1 MYIYI
6 HIHIYEYIQIYIYMC
21 ALLWGF
27 DGCNWWTIAVVLCP
41 FWNILMEFSFIKKII
56 FFDQLKKLN
65 IFLKCLF
72 SICIYHGNF
81 YCIISTLK
89 VVLTHMQCQS
99 NALCISHEPKMHC
112 VGMWKP
118 LVLPLIFW
126 ILCWSKFSGIQL
138 CAVLL
143 EVIHS
148 WFTALLQNMDF
159 YYTTLLFSI
168 ASSWCWWEKE

>member
-1 MYIYI
+1 MNIYK
-6 HIHIYEYIQIYIYMC
+6 YIYMC
-21 ALLWGF
+21 AILWGF

-99 NALCISHEPKMHC
+99 NALCISHEPKMHR

-138 CAVLL
+138 CAVRSNTFLVHSIVAEYGFLL
-143 EVIHS
+143 YN
-148 WFTALLQNMDF
+148 FTF
-159 YYTTLLFSI
+159 FH
-168 ASSWCWWEKE
+168 CF